1 MILLLA
7 ATAAAWAQDIPQT
20 TCTNASLKGDY
31 GFTLTGTRPSA
42 PTPGAAIE
50 TVIGTAMTHFDG
62 NGNLTQIDNIHGS
75 VTGFIAPDRAG
86 SGIYSIN
93 PDCTGTMT
101 LSSSGSPTLT
111 LQVVVVDDG
120 NEVRT
125 AVVAPAPVMVTSNGR
140 RVLNR
145 PVLGGIFRF

>member
-1 MILLLA
+1 MKTAMMILLWA
-7 ATAAAWAQDIPQT
+7 ATAAWAQDAPQT

-75 VTGFIAPDRAG
+75 VTGFHRPSTDRQCL
-86 SGIYSIN
+86 SHSHRQKWRYSSIEL
-93 PDCTGTMT
+93 CE
-101 LSSSGSPTLT
+101 S
-111 LQVVVVDDG
+111 
-120 NEVRT
+120 
-125 AVVAPAPVMVTSNGR
+125 
-140 RVLNR
+140 
-145 PVLGGIFRF
+145 

>member
-1 MILLLA
+1 MKAAMMILLWA
-7 ATAAAWAQDIPQT
+7 ATAAWAQDAPQT

-75 VTGFIAPDRAG
+75 VTGFTLP
-86 SGIYSIN
+86 
-93 PDCTGTMT
+93 TGQVQGTTQST
-101 LSSSGSPTLT
+101 LI
-111 LQVVVVDDG
+111 
-120 NEVRT
+120 
-125 AVVAPAPVMVTSNGR
+125 APAP
-140 RVLNR
+140 
-145 PVLGGIFRF
+145 

>member
-1 MILLLA
+1 MKTAIMILLLA
-7 ATAAAWAQDIPQT
+7 ATAACAQDAPQT

-75 VTGFIAPDRAG
+75 VTGFTLP
-86 SGIYSIN
+86 
-93 PDCTGTMT
+93 TGQVQGTTQST
-101 LSSSGSPTLT
+101 LI
-111 LQVVVVDDG
+111 
-120 NEVRT
+120 
-125 AVVAPAPVMVTSNGR
+125 APAP
-140 RVLNR
+140 
-145 PVLGGIFRF
+145 